1 MTRER
6 IARPVTTGLSVGQL
20 AGFGFAAI
28 FALAGI
34 GCNRASVDATGGAG
48 GKAGGAGATGNTGT
62 SGPVEAEPVASIS
75 PRPAGPAAGG
85 SAKVCNA
92 TSTSGCKAQI
102 PEGCGDGINNQNGIE
117 QCDDGNVLPG
127 DGCNGACKVEPNWN
141 CPPAGACTR
150 KVICGDGTIGAG
162 EVCDDGNTLDD
173 DGCNSTCTVQDPAY
187 KCIAGQPCTRI
198 SQCGNKRIEPGENCD
213 DGNTQ

>member
-6 IARPVTTGLSVGQL
+6 IARPVATGLPAGQL
-20 AGFGFAAI
+20 AGLAAV

-34 GCNRASVDATGGAG
+34 GCSPAAVDKGGGSGGTAG
-48 GKAGGAGATGNTGT
+48 GTGATGNPGSSGASGSASGGINLHPSTGT
-62 SGPVEAEPVASIS
+62 
-75 PRPAGPAAGG
+75 GG
-85 SAKVCNA
+85 TTTANSTKVCNA

-102 PEGCGDGINNQNGIE
+102 PEACGDGINNQNGIE

-127 DGCNGACKVEPNWN
+127 DGCNGVCKVEPNWN

-150 KVICGDGTIGAG
+150 KVVCGDGVIGPG
-162 EVCDDGNTLDD
+162 EVCDDANTLDG

-187 KCIAGQPCTRI
+187 HGERSQLHQRLPSAGRV
-198 SQCGNKRIEPGENCD
+198 R
-213 DGNTQ
+213 